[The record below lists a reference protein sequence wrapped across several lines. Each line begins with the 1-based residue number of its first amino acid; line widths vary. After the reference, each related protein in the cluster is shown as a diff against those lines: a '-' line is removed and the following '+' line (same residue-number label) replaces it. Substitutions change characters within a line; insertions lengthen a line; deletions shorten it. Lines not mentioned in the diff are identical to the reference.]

1 MSPVVER
8 DNLVIPEFQLILV
21 DNNENSQI
29 TERLCRLLSEI
40 GSVSRFPSIDTIC
53 EPKQNGATRYLIVP
67 MDDQT
72 PEPTYPFDRCDP
84 LTGVGNRAFF
94 YKSLQTAL
102 LELSSPFALVSLDI
116 DRFSAL
122 NHQYGQ
128 AIGDELVKALA
139 QRLMHFQPAR
149 SVSRV
154 GSDEFCFI
162 VHFENKQTQRVDV
175 RHLINHLLE
184 TLAPAY
190 QIGSH
195 EVSLFCSLGIV
206 LAPQH
211 HKDVDQLMNYANLAR
226 KRAKH
231 THGHSFAIYD
241 DNLDRHSR
249 AATAL
254 EPELWR
260 ALQKREFCLYYQ
272 PRVCLKSGNIIGAE
286 ALIRWQHPLL
296 GLILPDHFIQLCE
309 RTGLIVPLG
318 YWIVEQAGKDIIDF
332 QHTGL
337 QGNIS
342 VNLSFRQFQ
351 DDYFVNTLE
360 RLITPHPTKPQ
371 MLEFELTETALYT
384 DEAHVIQCMKAI
396 SDLGIEFSLDD
407 FGTGYSSFSMLQKL
421 PISTL
426 KIDRSFIAG
435 IGCHADDEEIVRTL
449 IRLGKNL
456 NKNIIA
462 EGVEN
467 EQQRAFL
474 VEHDCLFGQGFY
486 YSPPITRDAFIKL
499 LNQQSAA
506 TAL

>member
-8 DNLVIPEFQLILV
+8 DNRVIPEFQLILV

-40 GSVSRFPSIDTIC
+40 GSVSRVPSIDAIC
-53 EPKQNGATRYLIVP
+53 QSKQHGATRYLIVP
-67 MDDQT
+67 MDDPT
-72 PEPTYPFDRCDP
+72 PEPTYPFDGYDP
-84 LTGVGNRAFF
+84 LTGVGNRAFL
-94 YKSLQTAL
+94 YKSLQKTL

-116 DRFSAL
+116 DRFSTL

-128 AIGDELVKALA
+128 AMGDALVKALA
-139 QRLMHFQPAR
+139 QRLLHFAPA
-149 SVSRV
+149 SFVSRM

-162 VHFENKQTQRVDV
+162 VHFEPKQTRRQDV
-175 RHLINHLLE
+175 RHLIDHLLE

-211 HKDVDQLMNYANLAR
+211 HQDVDQLINYANLAR
-226 KRAKH
+226 TRAKH

-241 DNLDRHSR
+241 DYLDRHSR
-249 AATAL
+249 TTAAL

-260 ALQKREFCLYYQ
+260 ALQKEEFCLYYQ
-272 PRVCLKSGNIIGAE
+272 PRVCLKSGKIIGAE

-309 RTGLIVPLG
+309 RSGLIVPLG
-318 YWIVEQAGKDIIDF
+318 YWIVEQAGKDIRTF
-332 QHTGL
+332 QQTGL
-337 QGNIS
+337 EGHVS

-351 DDYFVNTLE
+351 DDYLVSSLE
-360 RLITPHPTKPQ
+360 RLITLYPSQPQ

-435 IGCHADDEEIVRTL
+435 IGQQADDEEIVRTL

-474 VEHDCLFGQGFY
+474 VEHDCLLGQGFY
-486 YSPPITRDAFIKL
+486 YSPPVTPAAFIQL